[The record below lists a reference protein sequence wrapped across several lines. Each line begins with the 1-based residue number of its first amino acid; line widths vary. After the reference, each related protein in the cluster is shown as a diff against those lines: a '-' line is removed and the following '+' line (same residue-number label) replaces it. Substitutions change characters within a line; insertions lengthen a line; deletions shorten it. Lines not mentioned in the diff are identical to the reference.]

1 VLIHRIAS
9 LRYPVNDGQGA
20 AKFGGR
26 WNFKGTPIIYASESR
41 ALCALEILANK
52 RELAGDYIA
61 IPIEVPDDLRRTVL
75 EVRDLPEHWDAAE
88 STDATRELG
97 TKWTAAVETAILE
110 VPSAVIPRERTYLL
124 NPRHADFV
132 RIRFLAP
139 ESFRFDPRLAKR

>member
-20 AKFGGR
+20 ATKFGGR
-26 WNFKGTPIIYASESR
+26 WNFKGTPITYASESR
-41 ALCALEILANK
+41 ALCVLEILANK

-61 IPIEVPDDLRRTVL
+61 IPI
-75 EVRDLPEHWDAAE
+75 
-88 STDATRELG
+88 
-97 TKWTAAVETAILE
+97 E